1 MIPVIVGVSS
11 AFFFAIMNIIVTYKL
26 GSHDPLLLLFFRGTI
41 AVIVLAPLIF
51 KDIPSLFTRAA
62 LPVHLRSISGALAV
76 ICTFWT
82 LQNTS
87 SLHASF
93 LASLAPMFLMILIF
107 VVYGNTLKKFQLIGL
122 FLVIGGTILVA
133 GGPSG
138 ESTNIIW
145 FVGVLGAFLSALA
158 MLFLKEATAQFSPQL
173 IVFNFSALFVV
184 IGSFGLF
191 DFIPTETQV
200 FWLSIMGI
208 CSVLGQ
214 VFMTLSYKLLDP
226 QLANA
231 FGRTLLI
238 WVGLI
243 EFILF
248 RNSPGII
255 DLSGYFL
262 SVVGLLFLT
271 MKKPDFVNRAR

>member
-1 MIPVIVGVSS
+1 MIPVIVGISS
-11 AFFFAIMNIIVTYKL
+11 ALFFAIMNIIVTYKL
-26 GSHDPLLLLFFRGTI
+26 GSHDPLLLLFFRGMI
-41 AVIVLAPLIF
+41 AVTVLVPFVF
-51 KDIPSLFTRAA
+51 KDISSLFTRAA
-62 LPVHLRSISGALAV
+62 LPVHLRSISGSLAV

-107 VVYGNTLKKFQLIGL
+107 VVYGNTLKRFQLIGL
-122 FLVIGGTILVA
+122 LLVIGGTVLVA

-138 ESTNIIW
+138 ESTNTIW
-145 FVGVLGAFLSALA
+145 VVGILGAFLSALA

-191 DFIPTETQV
+191 DFIPTKPQL

-208 CSVLGQ
+208 CSVFGQ

-238 WVGLI
+238 WVGMI

-271 MKKPDFVNRAR
+271 VKKPVFVKGNR